1 MIKNDLFVVKLG
13 CDQGHL
19 RTDAQ
24 LEYIQRLSEVAPEW
38 TETKVA
44 EPGDRG
50 WVSVSCPARSEA
62 DTRPQGEE
70 GTVILSC
77 DWCSVTCRNTDL

>member
-1 MIKNDLFVVKLG
+1 M
-13 CDQGHL
+13 
-19 RTDAQ
+19 
-24 LEYIQRLSEVAPEW
+24 SEVAPEW

-70 GTVILSC
+70 GTVILII
-77 DWCSVTCRNTDL
+77 VQLF

>member
-1 MIKNDLFVVKLG
+1 M
-13 CDQGHL
+13 
-19 RTDAQ
+19 
-24 LEYIQRLSEVAPEW
+24 SEVAPEW

-70 GTVILSC
+70 GTVILLIVQLILIICLGS
-77 DWCSVTCRNTDL
+77 

>member
-1 MIKNDLFVVKLG
+1 M
-13 CDQGHL
+13 
-19 RTDAQ
+19 
-24 LEYIQRLSEVAPEW
+24 SEVAPEW

-62 DTRPQGEE
+62 DTRPRGEE
-70 GTVILSC
+70 GTVILI
-77 DWCSVTCRNTDL
+77 VIRNTVVLGHR

>member
-1 MIKNDLFVVKLG
+1 M
-13 CDQGHL
+13 
-19 RTDAQ
+19 
-24 LEYIQRLSEVAPEW
+24 SEVAPEW

-70 GTVILSC
+70 GTVILIIVQLILIICLGS
-77 DWCSVTCRNTDL
+77 